1 MCTNKKYFANVASV
15 GEVAKLLLVVI
26 LETRDKNQIKRTN
39 QHGLFLKHASLKC
52 WPVLLFSRTAT
63 AKSEKSL

>member
-1 MCTNKKYFANVASV
+1 MFIYRILCTNKKYFANVASV

-39 QHGLFLKHASLKC
+39 RHGL
-52 WPVLLFSRTAT
+52 
-63 AKSEKSL
+63 E

>member
-1 MCTNKKYFANVASV
+1 MNYFANVASV

-39 QHGLFLKHASLKC
+39 RHGL
-52 WPVLLFSRTAT
+52 
-63 AKSEKSL
+63 E